1 MYFLKVALN
10 CALSSLRTVTLGGE
24 LLKIFMPAHNVL
36 HFNSRYVSIWSMM
49 TTMMLINCIN
59 IVYR

>member
-49 TTMMLINCIN
+49 TTMMLI
-59 IVYR
+59 